1 MEYFQGNTHVFSLP
15 NNRDRVVIIGVGF
28 LDELGKFLSLAL
40 FTPHYLDNSVQVWKL
55 ACLLAFFRSQTR
67 SWFVKPCKKPLARIP
82 GTTLSSW
89 GKVGGAAAGGER
101 EGEGEIGEAH
111 AQEPPEETNYLWA
124 HCDIFQ
130 IKNLLF
136 PDKIMLISKKT
147 FERKKKNTAINQFG
161 FAHFTFFLSCHHTP
175 PHPIKFWMK

>member
-1 MEYFQGNTHVFSLP
+1 MFIGIFSVPNTIRICKTVQETFSKNSWDYP
-15 NNRDRVVIIGVGF
+15 F
-28 LDELGKFLSLAL
+28 LVRKGGGGA
-40 FTPHYLDNSVQVWKL
+40 
-55 ACLLAFFRSQTR
+55 
-67 SWFVKPCKKPLARIP
+67 
-82 GTTLSSW
+82 
-89 GKVGGAAAGGER
+89 GAAAGGER

-147 FERKKKNTAINQFG
+147 YERKKKNTAINQFG
-161 FAHFTFFLSCHHTP
+161 FAHFTFFLSCHHTL